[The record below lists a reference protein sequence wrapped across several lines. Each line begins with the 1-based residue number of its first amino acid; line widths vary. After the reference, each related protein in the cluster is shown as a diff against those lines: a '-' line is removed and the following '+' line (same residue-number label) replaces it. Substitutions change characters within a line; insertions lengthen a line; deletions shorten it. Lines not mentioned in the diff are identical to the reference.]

1 MFNTIESAIKDI
13 RAGKIVVVADDED
26 RENEGD
32 FVMAASKVTPEAIN
46 FMSKEGRGLVCMPIS
61 KEIAVRL
68 NLHPMVFENTEN
80 TGCNFTVS
88 IDHKSAGTGISA
100 VNRAK
105 TIKCV
110 LHKKSKVS
118 DFKRPGHIF
127 PIVARD
133 GGTLV
138 RAGHTEAATDIS
150 YLAGFEKA
158 GVICEIMRDDG
169 QMARLPELFKIA
181 KKHGLKIITIKDLIE
196 YRRKN
201 EKFIVRKV
209 EAKLPTKYA
218 DFDLIAYENTL
229 DHKTHVALVLGDIS
243 GAKPV
248 LVRVHSGCLTGDVF
262 YSKRCDCRAQLD
274 MALKRIA
281 EEKRGVF
288 LYMSQE
294 GRGIGLINKLKAYN
308 LQDKGAD
315 TVQANEKLGFP
326 ADLRE
331 YGIGAQILSDL
342 GLRKIL
348 LMTNNPSKVVGL
360 EGYGIVIEKRIP
372 IEIKPNKRNHAYL
385 KAKKEKL
392 GHILKKV

>member
-1 MFNTIESAIKDI
+1 MFNTIECAIRDI
-13 RAGKIVVVADDED
+13 KAGKIVIVVDDED

-32 FVMAASKVTPEAIN
+32 FVMAASKVTPETVN

-61 KEIAVRL
+61 KEIAARL

-88 IDHKSAGTGISA
+88 IDYKNAGTGISA
-100 VNRAK
+100 INRSK
-105 TIKCV
+105 TIKYV
-110 LHKKSKVS
+110 LAKKSKAL

-127 PIVARD
+127 PIIARD

-138 RAGHTEAATDIS
+138 RAGHTEAATDIAH
-150 YLAGFEKA
+150 LAGFEKA
-158 GVICEIMRDDG
+158 GVICEIMCDDG
-169 QMARLPELFKIA
+169 RMARLPELFKIA

-201 EKFIVRKV
+201 EKFVVRKV
-209 EAKLPTKYA
+209 ETKLPTQYA
-218 DFDLIAYENTL
+218 DFDLIAYENML
-229 DHKTHVALVLGDIS
+229 DHRTHVALVLGDVR
-243 GAKPV
+243 GKKPV

-281 EEKRGVF
+281 KEKRGVF

-308 LQDKGAD
+308 LQDKGID

-342 GLRKIL
+342 GLKKIL

-372 IEIKPNKRNHAYL
+372 IEIKPNERNHAYL